1 MDAVRTQA
9 VPASGALQAWSARAG
24 VSGDVGMLSA
34 ALEGARRVLGAAA
47 AAAGELRN
55 KPLEGFLKE
64 VRREVFRA
72 DTLLDELDYYR
83 LRQEQEAEAAG
94 AGEQVVPASVPLFI
108 YI

>member
-1 MDAVRTQA
+1 MDVAGMQA
-9 VPASGALQAWSARAG
+9 VPASGVLQAWSARAG
-24 VSGDVGMLSA
+24 VSREVGMLNA
-34 ALEGARRVLGAAA
+34 ALEGARRVLSAA

-94 AGEQVVPASVPLFI
+94 AGEQVVPAPVPLFI
-108 YI
+108 YS

>member
-47 AAAGELRN
+47 AAGELRN
-55 KPLEGFLKE
+55 KPLGGFLKE